1 MVTLL
6 AFCVTDCARADSQP
20 SSAAPNAKSQDPL
33 DRKTPQSAMISFL
46 EACKAGHHMR
56 GMRYVNLNQ
65 LTPEQRRKEGP
76 ELARDL
82 ATILERDAQF
92 DVAALSREPEGSKPK
107 GLPPDRDRLVSL
119 NADGKVFELQLE
131 RVNLR
136 QADVFVWL
144 VAPEGVSQI
153 PKLVQLTSESP
164 VERLLPPPLVR
175 IKLVDTAL
183 WRWIALVLLIAAEIG
198 RAHV

>member
-46 EACKAGHHMR
+46 EACKAGDHKR
-56 GMRYVNLNQ
+56 AMRYLNLNQ

-136 QADVFVWL
+136 QERRFELPWTAGNV
-144 VAPEGVSQI
+144 GQI
-153 PKLVQLTSESP
+153 PE
-164 VERLLPPPLVR
+164 
-175 IKLVDTAL
+175 
-183 WRWIALVLLIAAEIG
+183 
-198 RAHV
+198 